1 MLKEIAII
9 YLVMLLSN
17 SCIDQSNEKAFIAK
31 YGLEDFSQF
40 KDIDMTFRG
49 SDKQGNFIVFGYAPS
64 LINTSGAGYYI
75 ITLDSKSYQII
86 ETGLMRAED
95 YVNADMI
102 KLHQLAQTFMRYKIP
117 RLNVDAQGSVFI
129 YLENAEALA
138 LVRFANESE
147 LLKRSKEMKWI
158 KIKDNWY
165 KPN

>member
-1 MLKEIAII
+1 MLKEMVII

-17 SCIDQSNEKAFIAK
+17 SCVDQSNEKAFIAK

-40 KDIDMTFRG
+40 KDTDMTFRG
-49 SDKQGNFIVFGYAPS
+49 SDRQGNFIVFGYAPN
-64 LINTSGAGYYI
+64 LINTSEAGYYVVI
-75 ITLDSKSYQII
+75 LDSKNYQVI
-86 ETGLMRAED
+86 ETELVRAED
-95 YVNADMI
+95 YANADMI
-102 KLHQLAQTFMRYKIP
+102 KLHQLAQTFMRYEIS

-129 YLENAEALA
+129 YLENAAALA